1 MPWKEIKVMN
11 QRSEFVLRAM
21 QTANFR
27 DLCREYG
34 ISPKTGYK
42 WKERFIEEGLAG
54 MADQSRRPVSTPGG
68 LAEAVVCELVELK
81 QKHLTWGARK
91 IQELYAR
98 RHGGQAP
105 SESSVKRVLTRAGLV
120 EKRRVRSRERSGRL
134 HSGRR
139 GTAPNEVWTVDF
151 KGWWHGAEGRRCE
164 PLTVRDEFSRYVLE
178 LRTLENA
185 RYETVRAAFER
196 LFQQHGLP
204 AAIRSDNGSPFAST
218 NAIFG
223 LTRLSAWWLALG
235 IDLERGRPGCPQDNG
250 AHERLHADIAREIE
264 AARQGEEQASLDLW
278 RRTFNHE
285 RPHEALGMKCPG
297 EIYTHSPRRYLPLAG
312 LTYEKMRTLKV
323 NRIGAIRWK
332 KKLIFLSTALSGWSV
347 GLEPCTDGNWA
358 VWFGRL
364 RLGQIDT
371 QTLTFESAEPV
382 QAPQSPKQNAA

>member
-1 MPWKEIKVMN
+1 MN

-21 QTANFR
+21 QAGNFR

-34 ISPKTGYK
+34 VSPKTGYK
-42 WKERFIEEGLAG
+42 WKQRFIEEGLAG

-68 LAEAVVCELVELK
+68 LAEAVVCELVQLK
-81 QKHLTWGARK
+81 QKHWAWGARK
-91 IQELYAR
+91 IRELYAR
-98 RHGGQAP
+98 RHTGQTP

-134 HSGRR
+134 YSGRR
-139 GTAPNEVWTVDF
+139 ATAPNDVWTVDF
-151 KGWWHGAEGRRCE
+151 KGWWHGVEGRRCE

-204 AAIRSDNGSPFAST
+204 AAIRSDNGCPFAST

-264 AARQGEEQASLDLW
+264 ATRLGEEQASLDLW

-297 EIYTHSPRRYLPLAG
+297 EIYTPSPRHYLPLAG
-312 LTYEKMRTLKV
+312 LTYEKMRRLKV
-323 NRIGAIRWK
+323 GRTGGIRWK
-332 KKLIFLSTALSGWSV
+332 KKLIFISTALSGWSV

-364 RLGQIDT
+364 RLGQIDA
-371 QTLTFESAEPV
+371 QTLTFQSTEPV
-382 QAPQSPKQNAA
+382 EAPQSPQQNAA

>member
-1 MPWKEIKVMN
+1 MN
-11 QRSEFVLRAM
+11 QRSEFVLRAV

-34 ISPKTGYK
+34 ISAKTGYK
-42 WKERFIEEGLAG
+42 WKQRFIEEGLAG
-54 MADQSRRPVSTPGG
+54 MADQSRRPISAPGG
-68 LAEAVVCELVELK
+68 LAEAVVCELVQLK
-81 QKHLTWGARK
+81 QKHPTWGARK
-91 IQELYAR
+91 IRELYIRKHA
-98 RHGGQAP
+98 GEAP
-105 SESSVKRVLTRAGLV
+105 SESSVKRVFMRAGLV

-139 GTAPNEVWTVDF
+139 ATAPNEVWTVDF
-151 KGWWHGAEGRRCE
+151 KGWWLGAEGRRCE

-196 LFQQHGLP
+196 LFAQHGLP
-204 AAIRSDNGSPFAST
+204 AAIRSDNGSPFASHS
-218 NAIFG
+218 AIFG

-264 AARQGEEQASLDLW
+264 AARLGEDQASLDLW

-297 EIYTHSPRRYLPLAG
+297 EIYTSSLRKYAPLAD
-312 LTYEKMRTLKV
+312 LTYEKMRRLKV
-323 NRIGAIRWK
+323 NAIGSIRWK
-332 KKLIFLSTALSGWSV
+332 TKLVFLSTALTGWSI
-347 GLEPCTDGNWA
+347 GLEPSAEGNWA

-364 RLGQIDT
+364 RLGQIDA
-371 QTLTFESAEPV
+371 QTLTFQCVEPV
-382 QAPQSPKQNAA
+382 TAPPTKQQNAA

>member
-1 MPWKEIKVMN
+1 M
-11 QRSEFVLRAM
+11 
-21 QTANFR
+21 
-27 DLCREYG
+27 G
-34 ISPKTGYK
+34 
-42 WKERFIEEGLAG
+42 EE
-54 MADQSRRPVSTPGG
+54 SRRPRRSPKQMS
-68 LAEAVVCELVELK
+68 ESQVCEMVKLK
-81 QKHLTWGARK
+81 LAHQHWGPRK
-91 IQELYAR
+91 IRTLYHR
-98 RHGGQAP
+98 RHGQAP

-297 EIYTHSPRRYLPLAG
+297 EIYTPSPRRYLPLAG